1 MAFIVWKI
9 FDLKTDHTKKS
20 IDFAGSASLSIA
32 VIAIM
37 LLFQMMGN
45 AVINLP
51 LLIALLVISLLFFTG
66 FYFAEKR
73 AVDPIVPLELFKNPS
88 FIAKNVMFFM
98 QYGFFGFY
106 TNYLPT
112 WGQGVMGATALV
124 GGMVLIPSAIMLV
137 IGTRNVNHLIQKV
150 GEKRT
155 IYIGF
160 AIMVL
165 GALFLFSLPEHA
177 SILMLFVATAIL
189 GTAFGIV
196 NITLQ
201 VAVQESVAK
210 HLIGAATAVN
220 ALLRTMGTTLVLSGL
235 SIALNR
241 TFTDSTA
248 HNPKLTTT
256 LLNQISDA
264 QALKNIPTALV
275 APLRHTLFNGMHLL
289 ALISG
294 LLLFIAL
301 FVNWLDPWKKGLE

>member
-1 MAFIVWKI
+1 
-9 FDLKTDHTKKS
+9 
-20 IDFAGSASLSIA
+20 
-32 VIAIM
+32 
-37 LLFQMMGN
+37 
-45 AVINLP
+45 
-51 LLIALLVISLLFFTG
+51 
-66 FYFAEKR
+66 
-73 AVDPIVPLELFKNPS
+73 
-88 FIAKNVMFFM
+88 
-98 QYGFFGFY
+98 
-106 TNYLPT
+106 
-112 WGQGVMGATALV
+112 
-124 GGMVLIPSAIMLV
+124 
-137 IGTRNVNHLIQKV
+137 
-150 GEKRT
+150 
-155 IYIGF
+155 
-160 AIMVL
+160 
-165 GALFLFSLPEHA
+165 
-177 SILMLFVATAIL
+177 MLFVATAIL

>member
-1 MAFIVWKI
+1 
-9 FDLKTDHTKKS
+9 
-20 IDFAGSASLSIA
+20 
-32 VIAIM
+32 
-37 LLFQMMGN
+37 
-45 AVINLP
+45 
-51 LLIALLVISLLFFTG
+51 
-66 FYFAEKR
+66 
-73 AVDPIVPLELFKNPS
+73 
-88 FIAKNVMFFM
+88 
-98 QYGFFGFY
+98 
-106 TNYLPT
+106 
-112 WGQGVMGATALV
+112 
-124 GGMVLIPSAIMLV
+124 
-137 IGTRNVNHLIQKV
+137 
-150 GEKRT
+150 
-155 IYIGF
+155 
-160 AIMVL
+160 MVL

-264 QALKNIPTALV
+264 QALKIF
-275 APLRHTLFNGMHLL
+275 PLHSLPLCVTPYLMVCTCLRLSPAYFFSLRFLSIGSTLGKRTRIKQKMLTTLSVVFILL
-289 ALISG
+289 TR
-294 LLLFIAL
+294 LLS
-301 FVNWLDPWKKGLE
+301 

>member
-1 MAFIVWKI
+1 
-9 FDLKTDHTKKS
+9 
-20 IDFAGSASLSIA
+20 
-32 VIAIM
+32 
-37 LLFQMMGN
+37 
-45 AVINLP
+45 
-51 LLIALLVISLLFFTG
+51 
-66 FYFAEKR
+66 
-73 AVDPIVPLELFKNPS
+73 FKNPS